1 MFPNIYREMAAR
13 DRMTI
18 KQLAA
23 HVGISA
29 TSMSNKLNGR
39 TQFNLSEMSKIQAL
53 FRNYTLDEL
62 FKQV

>member
-62 FKQV
+62 FKQG

>member
-1 MFPNIYREMAAR
+1 MFPNIYREMAAH

-23 HVGISA
+23 HVGITP

-39 TQFNLSEMSKIQAL
+39 TQFNLSEMSKIQEL
-53 FRNYTLDEL
+53 FGNYTLDEL
-62 FKQV
+62 FKQT

>member
-18 KQLAA
+18 KQLAS

>member
-1 MFPNIYREMAAR
+1 MFPNIYREMAAH

-23 HVGISA
+23 HVGITP

-39 TQFNLSEMSKIQAL
+39 TQFNLSEMSKIQEL
-53 FRNYTLDEL
+53 FGNYTLDEL
-62 FKQV
+62 FKQG